1 MLKGKAAKLSGCPGQ
16 GEVELAG
23 DKLSGLGEL
32 EESAHLWKRLQE
44 LAKFFFSSGAAE
56 GYSAG
61 NMERGENRGD
71 VFIDRFRVLFGKSQ
85 NRVGIR

>member
-32 EESAHLWKRLQE
+32 EEKCSSVETATG
-44 LAKFFFSSGAAE
+44 ACNSVFSRSC
-56 GYSAG
+56 
-61 NMERGENRGD
+61 
-71 VFIDRFRVLFGKSQ
+71 
-85 NRVGIR
+85 